1 MSKTGKIFLHNNL
14 LLSFIIYYYYLFI
27 ITIIYYYYYYYYY
40 LLGGSRFPE
49 VYSCCYHLLLPL
61 FLRIS
66 FPVICLLNL
75 THEGAMLCSDCPV
88 LYHFTLSNPS
98 PAI

>member
-40 LLGGSRFPE
+40 YLLGGSIFPE
-49 VYSCCYHLLLPL
+49 VSQVKTRVVTPFVLENFVSCDL
-61 FLRIS
+61 S
-66 FPVICLLNL
+66 A
-75 THEGAMLCSDCPV
+75 ESD
-88 LYHFTLSNPS
+88 T
-98 PAI
+98 